1 MADSIQRLRDRS
13 ATEAAIVQAGEAVLL
28 RDGFTGL
35 NVQTIAAQAGCDRK
49 LVYRYFDGAEG
60 VVRLLA
66 QKAHGQLAD
75 HLAAVPPVEAESPRA
90 FARHGLLTWFAAL
103 RASPLALRLMAWAV
117 VEDSPLLRE
126 IEADRNAVLQAWMRE
141 RRPRLRTPPR
151 TDVPALNAVLM
162 AAVQALAIASQTQG
176 SMSGVTLD
184 AEGCARIEDAI
195 GHLLAAWPD

>member
-1 MADSIQRLRDRS
+1 MADSPLRLRDRS

-49 LVYRYFDGAEG
+49 LVYRYFDGADG

-66 QKAHGQLAD
+66 RQAHADLAA
-75 HLAAVPPVEAESPRA
+75 HLAAVPPVEAESPRS
-90 FARHGLLTWFAAL
+90 FAHHGLLTWFAAL
-103 RASPLALRLMAWAV
+103 RASPLALRLMAWGM
-117 VEDSPLLRE
+117 VEDSPLLTE
-126 IEADRNAVLQAWMRE
+126 IEAERNAVLQAWMRE

-162 AAVQALAIASQTQG
+162 AAVQALALASQTRG
-176 SMSGVTLD
+176 SISGVVLD
-184 AEGCARIEDAI
+184 DAGCARIEDAI

>member
-1 MADSIQRLRDRS
+1 MADSTVRLRDRS

-35 NVQTIAAQAGCDRK
+35 NVQTIAVQAGCDRK
-49 LVYRYFDGAEG
+49 LVYRYFDGTDG

-66 QKAHGQLAD
+66 RQAHAD
-75 HLAAVPPVEAESPRA
+75 LVAHLAAVPPVEAESPRA
-90 FARHGLLTWFAAL
+90 FAHHGLLTWFAAL
-103 RASPLALRLMAWAV
+103 RASPLALRLMAWGL

-126 IEADRNAVLQAWMRE
+126 IEAERNAVLQAWMRE

-162 AAVQALAIASQTQG
+162 AAVQALALASQTRG
-176 SMSGVTLD
+176 SVSGVVLD
-184 AEGCARIEDAI
+184 DSGCARIEDAI

>member
-1 MADSIQRLRDRS
+1 MADSPPRLRDRS
-13 ATEAAIVQAGEAVLL
+13 ATQAAIVQAGEAVLL

-35 NVQTIAAQAGCDRK
+35 NIQTIAAQAGCDRK
-49 LVYRYFDGAEG
+49 LVYRYFDGADG

-66 QKAHGQLAD
+66 RQAHADLAAQ
-75 HLAAVPPVEAESPRA
+75 LAAVPPVEADSPRA

-103 RASPLALRLMAWAV
+103 RASPLALRLMAWGV

-126 IEADRNAVLQAWMRE
+126 IEAERNAVLQAWMRE

-162 AAVQALAIASQTQG
+162 AAVQALALASQTRG
-176 SMSGVTLD
+176 SVPGVVLD
-184 AEGCARIEDAI
+184 DAGCARIEDAI

>member
-1 MADSIQRLRDRS
+1 MADSTVRLRDRS

-49 LVYRYFDGAEG
+49 LVYRYFDGTDG

-66 QKAHGQLAD
+66 RQAHAD
-75 HLAAVPPVEAESPRA
+75 LVAQLAAVPPVEAESPRA
-90 FARHGLLTWFAAL
+90 FAHHGLLTWFAAL
-103 RASPLALRLMAWAV
+103 RASPLALRLMAWGM

-126 IEADRNAVLQAWMRE
+126 IEAERNAVLQAWMRE

-162 AAVQALAIASQTQG
+162 AAVQALALASQTRG
-176 SMSGVTLD
+176 SVSGVVLD
-184 AEGCARIEDAI
+184 DAGCARIEDAI